1 MYITNNIYLLYRFNT
16 IHTCIFVILETD
28 PFKHLKHSL
37 DVWHKS
43 KKLASSLAELARKSA
58 FKVLLYWIKP
68 IVNHFWW
75 CCNTCNGKVDRLLK
89 RWVGI
94 LHHVNNNHVWPG
106 GRYETYTLWLYTDLC
121 ME

>member
-1 MYITNNIYLLYRFNT
+1 M
-16 IHTCIFVILETD
+16 VVLETD

-75 CCNTCNGKVDRLLK
+75 CCNTCNGRVDRLLVLK

-94 LHHVNNNHVWPG
+94 LHHVNNCNNHVSTG
-106 GRYETYTLWLYTDLC
+106 SRYETYYMALYIPMYGMKLLISTILHL
-121 ME
+121 